1 MGMTTM
7 TVRDIRLHWPKA
19 EKALAEAGEIVV
31 TRDSKPVARI
41 VPFVAEEEKERPRFN
56 AEEHMRWLRE
66 ISKGE
71 KPQPSTD
78 QLLREDR
85 EDEENE

>member
-1 MGMTTM
+1 M
-7 TVRDIRLHWPKA
+7 TVRDIRLHWPEA
-19 EKALAEAGEIVV
+19 EKALAEVGEIVV

-41 VPFVAEEEKERPRFN
+41 VPYVAAEEKERPRFDV
-56 AEEHMRWLRE
+56 EEHMRWLRE

-78 QLLREDR
+78 KLLREDR

>member
-1 MGMTTM
+1 MTTM

-31 TRDSKPVARI
+31 TRDSKPVAKI
-41 VPFVAEEEKERPRFN
+41 VPYGGSGRDRRPQFD
-56 AEEHMRWLRE
+56 AGAHTKWLQAV
-66 ISKGE
+66 SKGE

-78 QLLREDR
+78 EWLRKDR
-85 EDEENE
+85 EDD